1 MRSTMWGL
9 WWSRV
14 QRLEGRGTRDYICTR
29 QSNHCR
35 SLLLQPINRTV
46 LCLATFALYKLSN
59 TCYFLIHNWMRTNGK
74 QIKDLRFH
82 DGNVYRL
89 CMELT
94 PLFWHS
100 SEDCMSMIFSY
111 TKSNTVLAIFQ
122 LQIRSIRWN
131 IFRSLEIIF
140 WSANCFSQNKW
151 RMESFLS

>member
-1 MRSTMWGL
+1 MKLVVLMRSTMWGL

-89 CMELT
+89 CTALT

-100 SEDCMSMIFSY
+100 SEDLHVNDIFLHQEQHRPHHIPAPNSLY
-111 TKSNTVLAIFQ
+111 SLKYISKFRNNFLECKLFQ
-122 LQIRSIRWN
+122 S
-131 IFRSLEIIF
+131 
-140 WSANCFSQNKW
+140 K
-151 RMESFLS
+151 